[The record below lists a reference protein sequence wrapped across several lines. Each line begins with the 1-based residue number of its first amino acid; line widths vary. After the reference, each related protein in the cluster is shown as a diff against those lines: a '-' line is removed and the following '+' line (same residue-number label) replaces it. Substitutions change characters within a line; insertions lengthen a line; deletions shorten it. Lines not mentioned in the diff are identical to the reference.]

1 MDRYVLTRGGGGGV
15 SGLDH
20 GMLFLVLLT
29 IDRFTV

>member
-1 MDRYVLTRGGGGGV
+1 MDRYVLTRGGGGV